1 MRYCDEDIES
11 AGQILTNREELDD
24 AAVELWMK
32 DKEHVRLLDELAT
45 MRERLAVEEFGH
57 LEMEELARL
66 KQSAVDRKGRWMTL
80 RWSVAASIVLIAAL
94 FIGRMVDEWRNL
106 DEERLIAQTERK
118 PN

>member
-1 MRYCDEDIES
+1 MRYCDEDIEF

-66 KQSAVDRKGRWMTL
+66 KQSAVDRKGR
-80 RWSVAASIVLIAAL
+80 
-94 FIGRMVDEWRNL
+94 
-106 DEERLIAQTERK
+106 
-118 PN
+118 